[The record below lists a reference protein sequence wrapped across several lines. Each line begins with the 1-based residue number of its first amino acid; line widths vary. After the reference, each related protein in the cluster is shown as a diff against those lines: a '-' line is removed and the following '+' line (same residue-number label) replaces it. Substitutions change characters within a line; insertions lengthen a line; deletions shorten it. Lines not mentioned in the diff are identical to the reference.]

1 MTRNNHYAKE
11 ALVLPGSFDLP
22 TSSYLSMH
30 TSKRIREE
38 FYQLK
43 YESHIFYTFWAF
55 KSIPGFRTNMSAPA
69 PAPAPAPTYL
79 VTMPSQ
85 PRVAAVAPAV
95 SPMSYVTTSSVNT
108 CAIPQNI
115 VRTMGFQK

>member
-1 MTRNNHYAKE
+1 
-11 ALVLPGSFDLP
+11 
-22 TSSYLSMH
+22 
-30 TSKRIREE
+30 
-38 FYQLK
+38 
-43 YESHIFYTFWAF
+43 
-55 KSIPGFRTNMSAPA
+55 MSAPA

>member
-1 MTRNNHYAKE
+1 
-11 ALVLPGSFDLP
+11 
-22 TSSYLSMH
+22 
-30 TSKRIREE
+30 
-38 FYQLK
+38 
-43 YESHIFYTFWAF
+43 
-55 KSIPGFRTNMSAPA
+55 MS
-69 PAPAPAPTYL
+69 APAPAPTYL

-115 VRTMGFQK
+115 VRTMGVQK